1 MNILLRRNEVA
12 MNASHPAYEGAIA
25 LFLQE
30 HGPATP
36 GRLQYHIAGKR
47 EVIEACLTAME
58 GRGQVERCGV
68 ETSGAYGG
76 QPLYQAMKVPW
87 AEEQA
92 TIVRHLV
99 DADEELLGLQR
110 NGVLTYEQYTDVANL
125 LLEAREKLKG
135 HMKRFTR
142 QTD

>member
-1 MNILLRRNEVA
+1 

-76 QPLYQAMKVPW
+76 QPLYQAVKVPW

-92 TIVRHLV
+92 TIVRHLES
-99 DADEELLGLQR
+99 ANEELLGLHR
-110 NGVLTYEQYTDVANL
+110 YGALDYEQYASIADL
-125 LLEAREKLKG
+125 LVEARGKLKE
-135 HMKRFTR
+135 HMRPER
-142 QTD
+142 